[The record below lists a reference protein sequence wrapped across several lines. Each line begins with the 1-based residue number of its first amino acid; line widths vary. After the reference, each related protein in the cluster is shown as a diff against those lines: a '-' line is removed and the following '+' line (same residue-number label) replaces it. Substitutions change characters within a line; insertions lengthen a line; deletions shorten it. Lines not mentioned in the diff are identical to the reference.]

1 MLDQLSALQL
11 DVEILLGHAEQLDHH
26 VKSSTQVSSF
36 LLDADAV
43 QQAIKQLQLR
53 LLSLQN
59 QMQDVVTNGRY
70 SKEDIFTTTLS
81 TLNCEPLVIQEFLG
95 DEGKLQVG
103 FYMNYTFFMQSGCK
117 QV

>member
-11 DVEILLGHAEQLDHH
+11 DVDTLLGHAEQLDHH
-26 VKSSTQVSSF
+26 VRSSTQVPSF
-36 LLDADAV
+36 LLDTDAV

-59 QMQDVVTNGRY
+59 QMQDLVTNGRY
-70 SKEDIFTTTLS
+70 SKEDILTTTLN

-103 FYMNYTFFMQSGCK
+103 LYINYTFL
-117 QV
+117 